1 MRSTGTSDAALNRTA
16 TSRRQVT
23 KLGLGA
29 AVGLT
34 LAGTA
39 ARATHAQDAT
49 PETGAETCP
58 SLSLDEAKA
67 LVKKY
72 WDEVWNAGND
82 DALAEVF
89 SENEVHHWGVYDTTE
104 GLDEFLERIALFRA
118 AFPDFQIHVEQT
130 VGEGDLVLSRYR
142 ATGTHES
149 EWQGI
154 PGTGRQFE
162 YSGMNLFRIECGK
175 IVENWG
181 EANHLSLLRQIEGDD

>member
-1 MRSTGTSDAALNRTA
+1 MRSTGTSDATVNRTA

-29 AVGLT
+29 AMGIA

-39 ARATHAQDAT
+39 ARAAQAQDAT
-49 PETGAETCP
+49 PETGMETCP
-58 SLSLDEAKA
+58 TLSLDEAKA
-67 LVKKY
+67 LVQKY

-89 SENEVHHWGVYDTTE
+89 HEDHVNHWSIGDDTVGIE
-104 GLDEFLERIALFRA
+104 DLLSRIVDFRN
-118 AFPDFQIHVEQT
+118 AFPDFKIHVEQV
-130 VGEGDLVLSRYR
+130 VGEGDIIVSRWR
-142 ATGTHES
+142 ATGTHEG

-154 PGTGRQFE
+154 PATGRQFE

-175 IVENWG
+175 IVESWG
-181 EANHLSLLRQIEGDD
+181 EANHLGLLRQLED

>member
-175 IVENWG
+175 IVESWG
-181 EANHLSLLRQIEGDD
+181 EANHLSLLRQLED